1 MHELGADLFASAL
14 WIALPMIG
22 LLLFVNL
29 ALGIISRVAPQMN
42 IYAIGFP
49 VTLTAGLA
57 GIALVL
63 PMMEQPLLALM
74 ERMISLFAGGR

>member
-1 MHELGADLFASAL
+1 MDRAADDR
-14 WIALPMIG
+14 

-29 ALGIISRVAPQMN
+29 LMGIISRVAPQMN

-49 VTLTAGLA
+49 VTLIAGLA

-63 PMMEQPLLALM
+63 PMLEQPLLALL